1 MNFNAFFFIERL
13 YGVTE
18 ELRYVDGQEQ
28 VCLVIPTV
36 PNQIYKGRTGGWY
49 MQLFIHS
56 TEMNEKGRSHFLRL
70 QFRDMDGVRKAK
82 REGWFN
88 QVNNLGNVYPNI
100 VLPKIDW
107 TNRSQKIELHGY
119 LNLSDIPAQLIRT
132 ERANNKKYLQ
142 NVKIMDPSDAN
153 IIYVGSIC
161 LTDIMPK
168 FRYRDS
174 NSGKYFTK
182 VIFKTS
188 DRLDYGMNT
197 HLIYATDNNGSMI
210 EIGRLREWRKDQPV
224 PVEKRENPQAPPNP
238 TAQNNQ
244 RPPRSIDGMKF

>member
-13 YGVTE
+13 HGVTE
-18 ELRYVDGQEQ
+18 ELRFVDGQEQ

-36 PNQIYKGRTGGWY
+36 PNQIYKGRTGLWY
-49 MQLFIHS
+49 MQFFIQN

-100 VLPKIDW
+100 ILPKIDW
-107 TNRSQKIELHGY
+107 TNRSRKIELHGY
-119 LNLSDIPAQLIRT
+119 LNLSDIPARLIRSDKS
-132 ERANNKKYLQ
+132 NKKKYLQ
-142 NVKIMDPSDAN
+142 NIRVMDPSDSN
-153 IIYVGSIC
+153 VIYVGSIC

-168 FRYRDS
+168 FRFRDT
-174 NSGKYFTK
+174 NTGKYYTK

-210 EIGRLREWRKDQPV
+210 EIGRLKAWR
-224 PVEKRENPQAPPNP
+224 NPQAPPNP
-238 TAQNNQ
+238 TSQNNL